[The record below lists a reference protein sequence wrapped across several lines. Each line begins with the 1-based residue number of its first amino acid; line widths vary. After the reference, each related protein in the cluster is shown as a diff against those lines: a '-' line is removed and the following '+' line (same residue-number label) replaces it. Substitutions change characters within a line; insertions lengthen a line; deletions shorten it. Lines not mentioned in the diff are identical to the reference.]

1 MIFLMRFIHTLI
13 LLSAI
18 ATASFAA
25 DAKILCNANTGAF
38 IAEGNAHL
46 AQETFS
52 LTFNNFEVTATTRRC
67 NKVIANVVTDDK
79 IYLACEYDVRCVK
92 DGKPV
97 SEYLN
102 INRLSGEF
110 DSYQACIGYMT
121 WGTCQR
127 AVAKF

>member
-1 MIFLMRFIHTLI
+1 MRLIHTLI
-13 LLSAI
+13 LTSMI
-18 ATASFAA
+18 APASFAA
-25 DAKILCNANTGAF
+25 DTKILCNANRGVF
-38 IAEGNAHL
+38 IAEEGNVHS
-46 AQETFS
+46 AQETFNV
-52 LTFNNFEVTATTRRC
+52 TFNDIEVTAITRRC

-79 IYLACEYDVRCVK
+79 IYLACEYDVRCVN
-92 DGKPV
+92 DGKSV